1 MQLRAALVLGCI
13 SAAAAAQTFPLP
25 REPQFWDGDRL
36 VTVEDSRFTLETRV
50 GRKKTV
56 FLAEG
61 LSAPTKCDFT
71 DGAYWACQPKERDGK
86 GGWLLLNSPDGT
98 HREAVAWVP
107 ALLPEGPVNGAFPLP
122 GHQILLTSKR
132 LFVKDGAASFL
143 AVGGANAAGLVKLD
157 RLIEVDLGDQ
167 ALEGAAK
174 PDFFKEFPRLFYVI
188 GFLMGRVR
196 AGNHL
201 VFAHQSYGRF
211 VVLDTRTLK
220 TRLVRLFPKIE
231 DKRLWDFEGLGFE
244 HALLGMQPRQ
254 NGHVLIAS
262 RSEEAVLKARDLERK
277 AQAQVLPVDHRDP
290 ARRQELLREA
300 WQNQDRKDLVQNYRD
315 VGAAQYPEVLW
326 WDLDPETGTLTR
338 EPAPH
343 GAPGELP
350 RADLIRRFRFRF
362 DVKEEVKA
370 AP

>member
-1 MQLRAALVLGCI
+1 
-13 SAAAAAQTFPLP
+13 
-25 REPQFWDGDRL
+25 
-36 VTVEDSRFTLETRV
+36 
-50 GRKKTV
+50 
-56 FLAEG
+56 
-61 LSAPTKCDFT
+61 
-71 DGAYWACQPKERDGK
+71 
-86 GGWLLLNSPDGT
+86 
-98 HREAVAWVP
+98 
-107 ALLPEGPVNGAFPLP
+107 
-122 GHQILLTSKR
+122 
-132 LFVKDGAASFL
+132 
-143 AVGGANAAGLVKLD
+143 
-157 RLIEVDLGDQ
+157 
-167 ALEGAAK
+167 
-174 PDFFKEFPRLFYVI
+174 
-188 GFLMGRVR
+188 MGRVR